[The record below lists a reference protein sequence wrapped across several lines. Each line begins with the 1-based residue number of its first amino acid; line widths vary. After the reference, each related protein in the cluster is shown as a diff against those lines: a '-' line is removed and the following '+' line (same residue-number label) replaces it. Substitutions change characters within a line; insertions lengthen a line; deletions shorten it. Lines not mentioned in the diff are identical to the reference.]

1 MTCLK
6 QNTTLNMVREHGK
19 NAVSVIVVLNLLPLG
34 LRKVK
39 SYYFVYQAY
48 AKGRWLGR
56 SILEVFTQEFRDRN
70 EQYYVRNEPDNHN
83 KRY

>member
-1 MTCLK
+1 
-6 QNTTLNMVREHGK
+6 MVELW
-19 NAVSVIVVLNLLPLG
+19 IVFLNLLFLG

-70 EQYYVRNEPDNHN
+70 EQYYVRNGPRINCKKN
-83 KRY
+83 